1 MITETLIVYTRRN
14 AYQNPS
20 IQSLQSH
27 DLFLILVISVGHLDA
42 LLRSL
47 VIRFLGKCGDDE
59 TVTEAKKRFDQHAKG
74 ESSLPADLR
83 SPVYS
88 IVLAHG
94 DHDTLGTVKDL
105 YRKAELQEEKIRLLT
120 SMGSVKETELI
131 KDVLNFSLSVSLE
144 RFSIAGD
151 SRWSSTTVRSSR
163 LPFDTTLGT
172 RKSLAIPIRVY
183 STFFNLYFLL

>member
-1 MITETLIVYTRRN
+1 MLVLTTESVPSKISYKSFKTYLCKIPTVITETLIVYTRRN

-144 RFSIAGD
+144 RFSIALQETAD
-151 SRWSSTTVRSSR
+151 
-163 LPFDTTLGT
+163 GT
-172 RKSLAIPIRVY
+172 
-183 STFFNLYFLL
+183 